1 MLSPITE
8 QEFHALAKQ
17 GYNRIPLAAE
27 TFADLDT
34 PLSLYLKLANKPFSY
49 LLESVQGGERFGRYS
64 FIGLPADTRITVR
77 DLQVTLTTPAGETTQ
92 EVANPLDYIEEYRA
106 RFKVAPLS
114 GLPRFTGGLAGYFG
128 YDTVRYIEHKLANTQ
143 KPDVLGTPDIL
154 LMLTEQLAVI
164 DNLSG
169 KLTFIVYADPA
180 HADAYPAA
188 LQRLVELQRALRQPV
203 QIPDAPQMRRYEAK
217 SEFGEAAFK
226 AAVEKSKQY
235 IFDGDIMQ
243 VVLSQRMS
251 QHFPASPLS
260 LYRALRSI
268 NPSPYMFYY
277 DMGDH
282 HVVGSSPEILVR
294 LEHNTVETDSSQS
307 QPNSDSSRT
316 SGLRPTVS
324 ESRLSGATVTV
335 RPIAGTRPRGKTPQK
350 DAELADELLADPKEL
365 AEHLMLIDLGRN
377 DIGRVAQNGTVKLT
391 DKMVIERY
399 SHVMHIVSNVE
410 VKLKDGLSAMDVL
423 KATFPAGTV
432 SGAAKVRA
440 MEIIDELEPS
450 KRGIYAGA
458 VGYLAFNGDM
468 DVAIALRTAVVKDN
482 TLYVQA
488 GAGIVADSVP
498 DSEWLET
505 QNKARAVLRAA
516 EMVLDGLDA
525 RTHR

>member
-1 MLSPITE
+1 MLHPITE
-8 QEFHALAKQ
+8 QAFNELAKQ
-17 GYNRIPLAAE
+17 GYNRIPLVAE

-64 FIGLPADTRITVR
+64 FIGLPAETRITVR
-77 DLQVTLTTPAGETTQ
+77 GKQVTLTQPSGDITHTVE
-92 EVANPLDYIEEYRA
+92 NPLDYIQQYQSQ
-106 RFKVAPLS
+106 FKVAPLS

-128 YDTVRYIEHKLANTQ
+128 YDTVRYIEPRLAQTQ
-143 KPDVLGTPDIL
+143 KKDVLGTPDIL
-154 LMLTEQLAVI
+154 LMLTEQLAVV

-180 HADAYPAA
+180 KPDSYHNSLIILNN
-188 LQRLVELQRALRQPV
+188 LQNALRKSV
-203 QIPDAPQMRRYEAK
+203 TIPNAHPFPKQQAQ
-217 SEFGEAAFK
+217 SEFGEEAFK
-226 AAVEKSKQY
+226 AAVEKSKRY

-243 VVLSQRMS
+243 VVLSQRIV
-251 QHFPASPLS
+251 QPFPGSPLS

-282 HVVGSSPEILVR
+282 HVVGASPEILVR
-294 LEHNTVETDSSQS
+294 LEGDN
-307 QPNSDSSRT
+307 
-316 SGLRPTVS
+316 
-324 ESRLSGATVTV
+324 VTV
-335 RPIAGTRPRGKTPQK
+335 RPIAGTRPRGKTAAQ
-350 DAELADELLADPKEL
+350 DADLAEELLADPKEL

-377 DIGRVAQNGTVKLT
+377 DIGRVAERGTVKLT

-410 VKLKDGLSAMDVL
+410 AKLKPGMNTMDVL

-450 KRGIYAGA
+450 KRGVYAGA
-458 VGYLAFNGDM
+458 VGYLGFNGDM
-468 DVAIALRTAVVKDN
+468 DLAIALRTAVVKNN

-498 DSEWLET
+498 ESEWMET
-505 QNKARAVLRAA
+505 QNKAMAVLRAA
-516 EMVLDGLDA
+516 ELVLNGLDA
-525 RTHR
+525 KVHR

>member
-1 MLSPITE
+1 LLIYASFSLKKIREVFMLYPITE
-8 QEFHALAKQ
+8 QEFQSLAKQ
-17 GYNRIPLAAE
+17 GYNRIPLVVE

-64 FIGLPADTRITVR
+64 FIGLPATTHLSVR
-77 DLQVTLTTPAGETTQ
+77 GNQIMLTTGEGKTVE
-92 EVANPLDYIEEYRA
+92 EVAHPLDYIEQYQA
-106 RFKVAPLS
+106 QFKVAPLS

-128 YDTVRYIEHKLANTQ
+128 YDTVRYIEPRLAKTA
-143 KPDVLGTPDIL
+143 KIDVIGTPDIL
-154 LMLTEQLAVI
+154 LMLTEQIAVI

-180 HADAYPAA
+180 QREAYPNAIQRLEQ
-188 LQRLVELQRALRQPV
+188 LQRSLRQPV
-203 QIPDAPQMRRYEAK
+203 KIPEAPASPRFEAK
-217 SEFGEAAFK
+217 SEFGETQFK
-226 AAVEKSKQY
+226 QAVQKAKQY

-243 VVLSQRMS
+243 VVLAQRMV
-251 QHFPASPLS
+251 QPFAASPLS

-282 HVVGSSPEILVR
+282 HVVGSSPEILAR
-294 LEHNTVETDSSQS
+294 LENE
-307 QPNSDSSRT
+307 
-316 SGLRPTVS
+316 
-324 ESRLSGATVTV
+324 TVTV
-335 RPIAGTRPRGKTPQK
+335 RPIAGTRPRGKTQQE
-350 DAELADELLADPKEL
+350 DVALAEELLADPKEL

-410 VKLKDGLSAMDVL
+410 AKLNQGLGAMDVL

-458 VGYLAFNGDM
+458 VGYLGFNGDM
-468 DVAIALRTAVVKDN
+468 DVAIALRTAVVKN
-482 TLYVQA
+482 ETLYVQA

-498 DSEWLET
+498 ENEWMET

-525 RTHR
+525 KVHR